1 MKEIIAE
8 LIKNLGEYFW
18 QSILFVAVTL
28 LILSKTKYPAIFDL
42 VNTSSG
48 LTKFITIIV
57 LLIAF
62 WYVFFIAINFIKNQ
76 LINYLNLKKQKQST
90 INNLYSIFKKQEV
103 YRNECKILISL
114 VKNDIKEF
122 DLEIIQKITYIEE
135 QTRVKNAPSFYNR
148 TIDVYSYTFVET
160 IEKALHQLVELKIL
174 EYKSMT
180 FYKIKDEIFDEV
192 QKWI

>member
-62 WYVFFIAINFIKNQ
+62 WYVFFIVINFIKNQ
-76 LINYLNLKKQKQST
+76 LINYFNLKK
-90 INNLYSIFKKQEV
+90 
-103 YRNECKILISL
+103 
-114 VKNDIKEF
+114 
-122 DLEIIQKITYIEE
+122 
-135 QTRVKNAPSFYNR
+135 
-148 TIDVYSYTFVET
+148 
-160 IEKALHQLVELKIL
+160 
-174 EYKSMT
+174 
-180 FYKIKDEIFDEV
+180 
-192 QKWI
+192 

>member
-90 INNLYSIFKKQEV
+90 INNLYSILKKQEV

>member
-62 WYVFFIAINFIKNQ
+62 WYVFFIAINYIKNQ

-90 INNLYSIFKKQEV
+90 INNLYSILKKQEV
-103 YRNECKILISL
+103 YRNECKILTSL
-114 VKNDIKEF
+114 VKNGIKEF
-122 DLEIIQKITYIEE
+122 DLEIIQKIAYIEE
-135 QTRVKNAPSFYNR
+135 QTRVKNTPSLYNS
-148 TIDVYSYTFVET
+148 TIDVYSYKFVET
-160 IEKALHQLVELKIL
+160 IEKALYQLLKLEIL

>member
-135 QTRVKNAPSFYNR
+135 QTRVKNAQSFYNR

>member
-28 LILSKTKYPAIFDL
+28 LILSKTKYPRIFDL
-42 VNTSSG
+42 VNTSAG
-48 LTKFITIIV
+48 LAKFVTIIV

-62 WYVFFIAINFIKNQ
+62 WYVFFIVINFIKSK
-76 LINYLNLKKQKQST
+76 ITNYFHLNEQKKRALNT
-90 INNLYSIFKKQEV
+90 LNSIFQNQEV
-103 YRNECKILISL
+103 YHNECKILITL
-114 VKNDIKEF
+114 VQNNIKVFDI
-122 DLEIIQKITYIEE
+122 EIIQKFAYIEE
-135 QTRVKNAPSFYNR
+135 QTRNKKAPSLYKETINVYN
-148 TIDVYSYTFVET
+148 YTFKEA
-160 IEKALHQLVELKIL
+160 IEKALSQLVRLDIL
-174 EYKSMT
+174 EHKSMT

>member
-62 WYVFFIAINFIKNQ
+62 WYVFFITINFIKNQ

-160 IEKALHQLVELKIL
+160 IKKALHQLVELKIL

>member
-160 IEKALHQLVELKIL
+160 IKKALHQLVELKIL

>member
-122 DLEIIQKITYIEE
+122 DLEIIQKIAYIEE
-135 QTRVKNAPSFYNR
+135 QTKVKNTPSLYNS
-148 TIDVYSYTFVET
+148 TIDVYSYTFVE
-160 IEKALHQLVELKIL
+160 IIKKALYQLVELEIL

>member
-90 INNLYSIFKKQEV
+90 INNLYSILKKQEV

-160 IEKALHQLVELKIL
+160 IKKALHQLVELKIL

>member
-135 QTRVKNAPSFYNR
+135 QTRVKSAPSFYNR

-160 IEKALHQLVELKIL
+160 IKKALHQLVGLKIL

>member
-57 LLIAF
+57 L
-62 WYVFFIAINFIKNQ
+62 
-76 LINYLNLKKQKQST
+76 
-90 INNLYSIFKKQEV
+90 
-103 YRNECKILISL
+103 
-114 VKNDIKEF
+114 
-122 DLEIIQKITYIEE
+122 
-135 QTRVKNAPSFYNR
+135 
-148 TIDVYSYTFVET
+148 
-160 IEKALHQLVELKIL
+160 
-174 EYKSMT
+174 
-180 FYKIKDEIFDEV
+180 
-192 QKWI
+192 

>member
-1 MKEIIAE
+1 M
-8 LIKNLGEYFW
+8 
-18 QSILFVAVTL
+18 
-28 LILSKTKYPAIFDL
+28 
-42 VNTSSG
+42 
-48 LTKFITIIV
+48 
-57 LLIAF
+57 
-62 WYVFFIAINFIKNQ
+62 
-76 LINYLNLKKQKQST
+76 
-90 INNLYSIFKKQEV
+90 
-103 YRNECKILISL
+103 

-160 IEKALHQLVELKIL
+160 IKKALHQLVELKIL

>member
-122 DLEIIQKITYIEE
+122 DLEIIQKIAYTEE
-135 QTRVKNAPSFYNR
+135 QTRVKNTPSLYNS

-160 IEKALHQLVELKIL
+160 IEKALYQLVKLEIL
-174 EYKSMT
+174 ECKSMS